1 MKRLILTSLCLLFA
15 RGAFAWGQKGHD
27 VTAYIAECRLTPEAA
42 EKVRKALDG
51 YSPVYIANWLDFASY
66 WPEYA
71 YSKTWHYLNIDEGET
86 LESMSRNPGGD
97 VLTAVTRLTEKLKSG
112 RLTPEEETLS
122 LKMLIH
128 LVGDMHCPMHLGRLS
143 DLGGNKR
150 PVRFF
155 GRDTNLHSV
164 WDTNIPEAAHKWSYS
179 EWQQQIDRLTD
190 EEAAQIAAGEPA
202 YFGNPVFELSLHR
215 ERKVPDSGTRRN
227 GKSRTIMEYRILGR
241 TGLRVSAVA
250 LGCEGFIHKTP
261 EEVCA
266 DFDFAI
272 GHGVN
277 FIDIYSPNP
286 ELRTNIGA
294 ALEGRRGDFVI
305 QGHLCTTWENGQY
318 LRTRD
323 PEKTLASFDLQLQQL
338 RTDCLDIG
346 MIHYVDA
353 EADFHRVFG
362 GEIIRIA
369 QRLREEGRIRHIGI
383 SSHNPAVARM
393 AVETGLVDVL
403 MFSVNP
409 CYDLQPAGDD
419 VEALWAEESYAGA
432 LRNIDPDRERLY
444 ELCERTG
451 VGIDAMKVY
460 GGGDLLNAE
469 NSPFGKAMT
478 PVQCIEYA
486 LTRPGVASVMVGC
499 RTQDEIRAAL
509 DWCGASPAERD
520 YASAMAG
527 MERFTWEGHCMYCG
541 HCAPCSAGI
550 DIATVHKFHN
560 LAVAQGEIPETV
572 REHYAALTHHASE
585 CIGCGACETRCP
597 FGVEI
602 VASMRRAAERFGY

>member
-1 MKRLILTSLCLLFA
+1 
-15 RGAFAWGQKGHD
+15 
-27 VTAYIAECRLTPEAA
+27 
-42 EKVRKALDG
+42 
-51 YSPVYIANWLDFASY
+51 
-66 WPEYA
+66 
-71 YSKTWHYLNIDEGET
+71 
-86 LESMSRNPGGD
+86 
-97 VLTAVTRLTEKLKSG
+97 
-112 RLTPEEETLS
+112 
-122 LKMLIH
+122 
-128 LVGDMHCPMHLGRLS
+128 
-143 DLGGNKR
+143 
-150 PVRFF
+150 
-155 GRDTNLHSV
+155 
-164 WDTNIPEAAHKWSYS
+164 
-179 EWQQQIDRLTD
+179 
-190 EEAAQIAAGEPA
+190 
-202 YFGNPVFELSLHR
+202 
-215 ERKVPDSGTRRN
+215 
-227 GKSRTIMEYRILGR
+227 MEYRILGR

-277 FIDIYSPNP
+277 FVDIYSPNP

-509 DWCGASPAERD
+509 DWCGASPAAKGLCLRNGRHGAVYLGRALHVLRPLRPLFGGNRHRD
-520 YASAMAG
+520 G
-527 MERFTWEGHCMYCG
+527 
-541 HCAPCSAGI
+541 P
-550 DIATVHKFHN
+550 
-560 LAVAQGEIPETV
+560 
-572 REHYAALTHHASE
+572 
-585 CIGCGACETRCP
+585 
-597 FGVEI
+597 
-602 VASMRRAAERFGY
+602 

>member
-1 MKRLILTSLCLLFA
+1 
-15 RGAFAWGQKGHD
+15 
-27 VTAYIAECRLTPEAA
+27 
-42 EKVRKALDG
+42 
-51 YSPVYIANWLDFASY
+51 
-66 WPEYA
+66 
-71 YSKTWHYLNIDEGET
+71 
-86 LESMSRNPGGD
+86 
-97 VLTAVTRLTEKLKSG
+97 
-112 RLTPEEETLS
+112 
-122 LKMLIH
+122 
-128 LVGDMHCPMHLGRLS
+128 
-143 DLGGNKR
+143 
-150 PVRFF
+150 
-155 GRDTNLHSV
+155 
-164 WDTNIPEAAHKWSYS
+164 
-179 EWQQQIDRLTD
+179 
-190 EEAAQIAAGEPA
+190 
-202 YFGNPVFELSLHR
+202 
-215 ERKVPDSGTRRN
+215 
-227 GKSRTIMEYRILGR
+227 MEYRILGR

-460 GGGDLLNAE
+460 GGGDLLNDAGAVYRIRPDAAGRGFRDGRMQDAGR
-469 NSPFGKAMT
+469 NPGRTRLVRRIARRKGLCLRNGRHGAVYLGRALHVLRPLRPLFGGN
-478 PVQCIEYA
+478 
-486 LTRPGVASVMVGC
+486 RH
-499 RTQDEIRAAL
+499 
-509 DWCGASPAERD
+509 RD
-520 YASAMAG
+520 G
-527 MERFTWEGHCMYCG
+527 
-541 HCAPCSAGI
+541 P
-550 DIATVHKFHN
+550 
-560 LAVAQGEIPETV
+560 
-572 REHYAALTHHASE
+572 
-585 CIGCGACETRCP
+585 
-597 FGVEI
+597 
-602 VASMRRAAERFGY
+602 

>member
-1 MKRLILTSLCLLFA
+1 
-15 RGAFAWGQKGHD
+15 
-27 VTAYIAECRLTPEAA
+27 
-42 EKVRKALDG
+42 
-51 YSPVYIANWLDFASY
+51 
-66 WPEYA
+66 
-71 YSKTWHYLNIDEGET
+71 
-86 LESMSRNPGGD
+86 
-97 VLTAVTRLTEKLKSG
+97 
-112 RLTPEEETLS
+112 
-122 LKMLIH
+122 
-128 LVGDMHCPMHLGRLS
+128 
-143 DLGGNKR
+143 
-150 PVRFF
+150 
-155 GRDTNLHSV
+155 
-164 WDTNIPEAAHKWSYS
+164 
-179 EWQQQIDRLTD
+179 
-190 EEAAQIAAGEPA
+190 
-202 YFGNPVFELSLHR
+202 
-215 ERKVPDSGTRRN
+215 
-227 GKSRTIMEYRILGR
+227 MEYRILGR

-277 FIDIYSPNP
+277 FVDIYSPNP

-432 LRNIDPDRERLY
+432 LR
-444 ELCERTG
+444 T
-451 VGIDAMKVY
+451 
-460 GGGDLLNAE
+460 
-469 NSPFGKAMT
+469 SPPTANGSTNCAKGRAWAST
-478 PVQCIEYA
+478 P
-486 LTRPGVASVMVGC
+486 
-499 RTQDEIRAAL
+499 
-509 DWCGASPAERD
+509 
-520 YASAMAG
+520 
-527 MERFTWEGHCMYCG
+527 
-541 HCAPCSAGI
+541 
-550 DIATVHKFHN
+550 
-560 LAVAQGEIPETV
+560 
-572 REHYAALTHHASE
+572 
-585 CIGCGACETRCP
+585 
-597 FGVEI
+597 
-602 VASMRRAAERFGY
+602 